1 MELKIDETNREL
13 GKQRHTC
20 KICGETG
27 DFESFLAREMM
38 QGTKEEFVY
47 FACARC
53 GCLQIAEVPENL
65 GDYYGSGYYSFQIPE
80 NPDMKYDT
88 PVTNRTKVLD
98 VGCGAGAWLLQ
109 KAQEGWGNL
118 YGCDPFLNHDRRYG
132 SRVNIKSCSIH
143 EMEGDGTFDVIR
155 MGDSFEH
162 MADPLETLVSAGR
175 LLKEGGVLHMMIPTY
190 PNIAFDRF
198 GPHWY
203 QLDAP
208 RHLFLHSKES
218 LSCLA
223 KKSGLVLSD
232 LRYHSTNVQ
241 FVCSYFYQRGVP
253 LGEQNRDNFIWKHL
267 TSQEADRM
275 QLEAEAWDERGR
287 GDHMEVFFRKP
298 AALAKEGN
306 GRKVIFMRLPKK
318 ENGHTALFSPICRQT
333 DADYLCFTDDERLTS
348 SVWNIRLVENP
359 GQADV
364 DDILSRYTVR
374 WEMKPDQIQMA
385 PLSDSAVEENLV
397 TVPKLRA
404 AGNPD
409 YAADSESGSPLHT
422 ADFEPGR
429 QAVDSLADEKLASL
443 LQLAD
448 EDKQKSLSENGQ
460 DRKRWMGLYA
470 LIIALSKESGD
481 ECRGKIALMELFSG
495 LYHLKDRRLFIWSD
509 NLEGLFPLTAAE
521 CAFLDWCRMH
531 LAFRLE
537 RPAEK
542 ALAYYASYEEHLRR
556 YLENPEDS
564 NNPDFSGLAMV
575 EQESYRMEAKVI
587 AFCCYMR
594 TGEKDRALQLLPELS
609 PDMAA
614 DCRAQLFL
622 EGLAAEDEVCDAVLL
637 KLSPFQWEE
646 WSGEL
651 LDAFLDGLLEENMYR
666 KFLKRLPAVC
676 SRLSVPAILSW
687 LGQSKE
693 RRIGIAGRRLLAYAM
708 ECGIQN
714 GPVQVLA
721 LVAWLLKETCE
732 QCKEEEKK
740 KLLPRY
746 ITVMGAFAGEYYNSE
761 QLQNIGSRV
770 IAPDILAAYRMAAV
784 CADGKASS
792 ENVVA
797 LKQALELFPPF
808 HEEIRDILVELK

>member
-20 KICGETG
+20 RICGETG

-65 GDYYGSGYYSFQIPE
+65 GDYYGRGYYSFQIPE

-88 PVTNRTKVLD
+88 PVRDRTKVLD
-98 VGCGAGAWLLQ
+98 VGCGAGAWLLE

-143 EMEGDGTFDVIR
+143 ELEGDGTFDVIR
-155 MGDSFEH
+155 MSDSFEH

-175 LLKEGGVLHMMIPTY
+175 LLREGGVLHMMLPTY

-203 QLDAP
+203 ELDAP

-232 LRYHSTNVQ
+232 LRYHSTNTQ
-241 FVCSYFYQRGVP
+241 FVYSYFYQRGIS
-253 LGEQNRDNFIWKHL
+253 LGEQNNNGFIWKHL
-267 TSQEADRM
+267 TPQEADRL
-275 QLEAEAWDERGR
+275 QREAEAWDERGR

-306 GRKVIFMRLPKK
+306 GKKAVYMRLPKK
-318 ENGHTALFSPICRQT
+318 ENGHTAPFSPICRQT

-359 GQADV
+359 EQADLGEF
-364 DDILSRYTVR
+364 LSRYTVR
-374 WEMKPDQIQMA
+374 WEIKPNQIQMA
-385 PLSDSAVEENLV
+385 PLSDSTVEENLV
-397 TVPKLRA
+397 TVPETGDFSRGESGGKDA
-404 AGNPD
+404 D
-409 YAADSESGSPLHT
+409 SAADENLARLLWR
-422 ADFEPGR
+422 ADAYKQR
-429 QAVDSLADEKLASL
+429 SLEGD
-443 LQLAD
+443 
-448 EDKQKSLSENGQ
+448 GQ
-460 DRKRWMGLYA
+460 SAQTWIGLFA
-470 LIIALSKESGD
+470 LVIVHAKETGD
-481 ECRGKIALMELFSG
+481 ECRGKIALIELLSG

-509 NLEGLFPLTAAE
+509 HLEGLFPLTAAE
-521 CAFLDWCRMH
+521 RAFLDWCRMH
-531 LAFRLE
+531 LAFRLG

-542 ALAYYASYEEHLRR
+542 TLAYYASYEEHLRR

-564 NNPDFSGLAMV
+564 RDPQFSGLAVV
-575 EQESYRMEAKVI
+575 EQESYKREAKTI
-587 AFCCYMR
+587 AFCCYIR

-609 PDMAA
+609 LDMAA
-614 DCRAQLFL
+614 DCRPQFFQ
-622 EGLAAEDEVCDAVLL
+622 EVFAAEDEVCDAVLL

-651 LDAFLDGLLEENMYR
+651 LDAFLDGLFEENVYR
-666 KFLKRLPAVC
+666 KLFKRLPAVY
-676 SRLSVPAILSW
+676 SRMSVPSILSW
-687 LGQSKE
+687 LSQSGQ
-693 RRIGIAGRRLLAYAM
+693 RRNGIAGGRLTAFAM
-708 ECGIQN
+708 ECGMQDS
-714 GPVQVLA
+714 PVQVLA

-732 QCKEEEKK
+732 QCEEEEKK

-746 ITVMGAFAGEYYNSE
+746 ISVMGAFAGKYYSPE
-761 QLQNIGSRV
+761 QLQNTGSRA

-784 CADGKASS
+784 HADGKASS
-792 ENVVA
+792 ENVAA
-797 LKQALELFPPF
+797 LKQALELFPSF
-808 HEEIRDILVELK
+808 HEEIRDILLELK